1 MHPHRTIDPAELHAL
16 ARERPITL
24 IDVRTP
30 AEYAAVHAPGAV
42 NLPLDALD
50 PSQLAHVGPEDTV
63 YVTCRSGARAARA
76 IDKLRAAGYRKL
88 VNVQGGTDAW
98 VKAGLPVERG
108 RETMSLERQVRI
120 AAGAFTLLGVALA
133 FWQPLAGL
141 ALAGFVGAGMMIAGI
156 TDSCAMG
163 LLLAKMP
170 WNKVHEGVC
179 AMPSASGRPA

>member
-1 MHPHRTIDPAELHAL
+1 MHQHRTIEPAELFAL
-16 ARERPITL
+16 AKGQRITF

-30 AEYAAVHAPGAV
+30 AEFAAVHAEGAV

-50 PSQLAHVGPEDTV
+50 PSQLAHVGPDETV

-98 VKAGLPVERG
+98 VKARLPVERG
-108 RETMSLERQVRI
+108 RETISLERQVRI
-120 AAGAFTLLGVALA
+120 AAGAFTALGVGIALA
-133 FWQPLAGL
+133 GQPAIGL
-141 ALAGFVGAGMMIAGI
+141 TLAGFVGLGTMFAGI

-170 WNKVHEGVC
+170 WNRVRAQEACTVAAGR
-179 AMPSASGRPA
+179 SA